1 MSSKLFM
8 NTVENVSL
16 SRGGLK
22 AVSVTSSIL
31 YNVKIYANGSVR
43 DKSGYEYLLLPRKYY
58 C

>member
-8 NTVENVSL
+8 NIV
-16 SRGGLK
+16 RGGLK